1 MDEFNRL
8 GLLTGMQVR
17 ARAQAQSAQQQIPWQ
32 MLGGITISRRD
43 DFYVVSAP
51 NGEELFEICIRTK
64 DPDVEAAF
72 AYDWLPGVFIKSPA
86 DDPGG
91 ILQVMVSFTP
101 DSKAEELL
109 PNA

>member
-17 ARAQAQSAQQQIPWQ
+17 ARAQAQKAQQELPWT
-32 MLGGITISRRD
+32 MVGGITVSRRD

-51 NGEELFEICIRTK
+51 DGTELFEICIRTK
-64 DPDVEAAF
+64 DPDVEATF
-72 AYDWLPGVFIKSPA
+72 AYDWLPGVFIKSHPEGQ
-86 DDPGG
+86 DC

>member
-1 MDEFNRL
+1 MEEFNRL
-8 GLLTGMQVR
+8 GLLTGAQVR
-17 ARAQAQSAQQQIPWQ
+17 ARAQQAQQMPWQ

-51 NGEELFEICIRTK
+51 DGTELFEMCIRTK
-64 DPDVEAAF
+64 DPDVEATF

-86 DDPGG
+86 DDPSG